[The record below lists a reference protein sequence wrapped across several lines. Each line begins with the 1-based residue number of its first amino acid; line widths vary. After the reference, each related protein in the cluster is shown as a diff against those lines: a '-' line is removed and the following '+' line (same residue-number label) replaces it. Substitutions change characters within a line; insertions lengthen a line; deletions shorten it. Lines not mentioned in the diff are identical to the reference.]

1 MENSKC
7 KYSSNKPWNNDG
19 TYFILNEVKFP
30 GRSCKSVRNSD
41 KRPAAIPIY
50 YLYDV
55 QRIQM
60 HLIHSQSVEIK
71 HSFMYRNTSNYLSWP
86 NYKKRYIGQQ
96 TTY

>member
-41 KRPAAIPIY
+41 KRQPAAIPIY
-50 YLYDV
+50 YLYDIR
-55 QRIQM
+55 RIQM
-60 HLIHSQSVEIK
+60 HLIHFRSAEIK
-71 HSFMYRNTSNYLSWP
+71 LNFIIVSKHVELP
-86 NYKKRYIGQQ
+86 DVAKL
-96 TTY
+96 